1 LGEIL
6 VIGSLNMDLVTVTN
20 RMPIVGETIIG
31 KRFDQIPGGKGANQ
45 AASMARLNG
54 DITMIGRV
62 GEDLFGEALIES
74 LKSDG
79 VNVKYI
85 KKDKELSTGI
95 ATITVDDDGNNSI
108 IVIPGANYGVGRYDI
123 DENINLFNES
133 KIVLSQLEI
142 PIDTVEYS
150 MKIAKEKDN
159 YTILNPAPAKELSD
173 DLIKNIDLLTP
184 NETELEIISGIKINN
199 FDDVIRASK
208 LLIDKGVKELIVTL
222 GREGSLY
229 INKNSEKKFNA
240 YKVNAVDTTAA
251 GDSFNGG
258 IAVSIMEG
266 KSMYEAIDFASKVGA
281 LTVTREGAQSSLPYR
296 DDVDNF
302 KEA

>member
-1 LGEIL
+1 MGEIL

-20 RMPIVGETIIG
+20 RMPSVGETIIG

-54 DITMIGRV
+54 DVTMIGRV
-62 GEDLFGEALIES
+62 GEDLFGKALIES
-74 LKSDG
+74 LKEDG
-79 VNVKYI
+79 VNIEYI
-85 KKDKELSTGI
+85 KKDKELSTGM
-95 ATITVDDDGNNSI
+95 ATITVDEDGNNSI
-108 IVIPGANYGVGRYDI
+108 IVIPGANYGVGRCDI

-142 PIDTVEYS
+142 PIDTVEYG

-199 FDDVIRASK
+199 FDDVIKASK
-208 LLIDKGVKELIVTL
+208 LLINKGVKELIVTL
-222 GREGSLY
+222 GSEGSLY
-229 INKNSEKKFNA
+229 INKDSEKKFNA

-281 LTVTREGAQSSLPYR
+281 LTVMKEGAQSSLPNR
-296 DDVDNF
+296 CDVDNF
-302 KEA
+302 KE